1 MNMVMGMKRII
12 LGLVML
18 TGLFMVSALADDSTQ
33 PEWQRY
39 RESRDGEP
47 FTELVDRLKG
57 QMIIS
62 AGEVIAGQDIQGAFQ
77 PSFTVA
83 PNGDYLVFAQGRIDS
98 DEDQAKKLL
107 LMVRSTD
114 QGETWREPVSIAA
127 PKGSFFSVNSFTDT
141 TSNLIHVLFKT
152 GSAWQI
158 TSSDNG
164 HTWTEWNSKNVSK
177 GFGIREH
184 LWQGKKVGSNIFL
197 GQAIKLR
204 NGEKNGRI
212 VLGAI
217 QKYNVTD
224 KCPVAVWS
232 DDNGITWQH
241 GEGFPAF
248 TDHRGMSEP
257 AVVELSDGKLLMITR
272 DGDRMARSC
281 SISQDYGQ
289 TWGAVFKASDL
300 PAPGCFGSL
309 CSTTV
314 EIRDRQKHMLLF
326 ASPANSNRREGTVY
340 YSLDD
345 GKTWEGKLL
354 DEELFSYST
363 ISPLPN
369 GEFIVCYSKGW
380 HGSRGIYFVKLKT
393 DWLL

>member
-1 MNMVMGMKRII
+1 MPAQEDLRYCRRLATVILFDLFFLHRRRLII
-12 LGLVML
+12 
-18 TGLFMVSALADDSTQ
+18 Q
-33 PEWQRY
+33 Y
-39 RESRDGEP
+39 
-47 FTELVDRLKG
+47 
-57 QMIIS
+57 
-62 AGEVIAGQDIQGAFQ
+62 
-77 PSFTVA
+77 
-83 PNGDYLVFAQGRIDS
+83 
-98 DEDQAKKLL
+98 
-107 LMVRSTD
+107 
-114 QGETWREPVSIAA
+114 WRVCKAVGKP
-127 PKGSFFSVNSFTDT
+127 
-141 TSNLIHVLFKT
+141 LFKT

-158 TSSDNG
+158 TSADNG
-164 HTWTEWNSKNVSK
+164 HSWTAWDSKNVSK
-177 GFGIREH
+177 GFGIREKI
-184 LWQGKKVGSNIFL
+184 WQGKKVNSNIFL

-204 NGEKNGRI
+204 NGDKNGRI

-217 QKYNVTD
+217 QKYNVDD

-232 DDNGITWQH
+232 DDNGASWQH
-241 GEGFPAF
+241 GEGFPDF

-257 AVVELSDGKLLMITR
+257 AVVELSTGELMMITR
-272 DGDRMARSC
+272 DGNKMARSY
-281 SISQDYGQ
+281 SISRDYGQ
-289 TWGAVFKASDL
+289 TWGPIQEAADL

-314 EIRDRQKHMLLF
+314 EIRGRQKHMLLF
-326 ASPANSNRREGTVY
+326 ASPANSNRRKGTIY